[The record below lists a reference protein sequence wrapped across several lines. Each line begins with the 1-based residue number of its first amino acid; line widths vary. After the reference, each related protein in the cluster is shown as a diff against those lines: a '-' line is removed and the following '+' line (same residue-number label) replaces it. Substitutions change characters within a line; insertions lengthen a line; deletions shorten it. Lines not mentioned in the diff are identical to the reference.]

1 MAGLGRFDDLI
12 GIGIFHSLY
21 GKNANVFA
29 AVPSLHA
36 AYMLIATIYAIIS
49 RQKKTVIIVFG
60 IICAGIWWTA
70 VYSLHHYIIDVL
82 LGIATAIVGVL
93 ILEKL
98 LLSGKAG
105 KTFIDRYT
113 KLISWG

>member
-1 MAGLGRFDDLI
+1 MVDSG
-12 GIGIFHSLY
+12 
-21 GKNANVFA
+21 VFS
-29 AVPSLHA
+29 PSL
-36 AYMLIATIYAIIS
+36 
-49 RQKKTVIIVFG
+49 
-60 IICAGIWWTA
+60 
-70 VYSLHHYIIDVL
+70 IDVL